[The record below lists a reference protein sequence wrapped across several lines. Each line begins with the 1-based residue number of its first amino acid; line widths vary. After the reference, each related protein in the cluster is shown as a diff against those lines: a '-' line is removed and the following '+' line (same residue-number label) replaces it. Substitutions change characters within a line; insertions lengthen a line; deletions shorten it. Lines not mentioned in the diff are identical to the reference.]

1 MYRAQ
6 RRPHR
11 ERKDGKTQGFG
22 LDRLSCV
29 LLALV
34 SGMLLR
40 QGPL

>member
-11 ERKDGKTQGFG
+11 EREDGKTQGFG
-22 LDRLSCV
+22 VDRLSCV